1 MIIFNT
7 TVLIAFLAKSYEE
20 MVDITDQIEAIG
32 AVKSFDV
39 KKCFDKQREGLN
51 STFMFGVQEFK
62 RMTNFSAP
70 CQAMYMPFKTQ
81 ELNDPDGTYYGI
93 NKLSQNPI
101 IANRKLLDSY
111 HGLIL
116 GRTRSGKSVFS
127 K

>member
-1 MIIFNT
+1 
-7 TVLIAFLAKSYEE
+7 
-20 MVDITDQIEAIG
+20 
-32 AVKSFDV
+32 
-39 KKCFDKQREGLN
+39 
-51 STFMFGVQEFK
+51 MFGVQEFK

-116 GRTRSGKSVFS
+116 GRTRSGKSVFLNA
-127 K
+127 KLLVIDVYTLKTRY